1 MAHYEVSQPTM
12 RAALRILESE
22 GLLKI
27 HRGAQGGPRV
37 QELDVNVLAQRAK
50 LYLQVEGADLVDL
63 IEALRL
69 LEPGAVALAAER
81 RTAAQLAKLWSCV
94 DRTAACET
102 MSDFSDVGADFV
114 VLLLEASGNKSLKLF
129 GLVIDSLIREEL
141 HDEVEDIS
149 VTRSIRWHAERFAEV
164 TQLIELREGEAAAA
178 LWRAHMLVAD
188 PTVTRIN
195 TDHNLGWLPNPKIPA
210 SN

>member
-1 MAHYEVSQPTM
+1 
-12 RAALRILESE
+12 
-22 GLLKI
+22 LLKI

-50 LYLQVEGADLVDL
+50 LYLQVEGADLADL
-63 IEALRL
+63 LEALRL

-94 DRTAACET
+94 ERTAACET
-102 MSDFSDVGADFV
+102 LIDFSEVGADFV

-129 GLVIDSLIREEL
+129 GLVIDSLIRQEIHCEL
-141 HDEVEDIS
+141 EGSSE
-149 VTRSIRWHAERFAEV
+149 TRSIQWHAERFAEV

-178 LWRAHMLVAD
+178 LWRAYMLVAD
-188 PTVTRIN
+188 PTVTR
-195 TDHNLGWLPNPKIPA
+195 TTSDHSLGWLPNLKVPA
-210 SN
+210 SK